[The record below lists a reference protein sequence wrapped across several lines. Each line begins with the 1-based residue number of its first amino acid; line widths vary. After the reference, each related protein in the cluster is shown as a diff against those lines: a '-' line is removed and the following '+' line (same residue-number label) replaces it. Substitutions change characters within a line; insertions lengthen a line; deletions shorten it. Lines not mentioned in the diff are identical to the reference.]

1 MNTIAGKV
9 YTVSEV
15 NRIMK
20 GLIRQEPEFANLQ
33 IQGEVSN
40 FRQYPSGHCYFALKD
55 GKTLLK
61 CVMFAGSARR
71 LKQLPRNGDQ
81 ILGVGRIDLYE
92 RDGIYQFYVDMLMP
106 LGAGSLMVAYEQL
119 KQKLSAEGLF
129 DESRKKPLPVYPKT
143 VGIVTSPAGAA
154 VRDIINVSGRRDPSV
169 KLLLYPV
176 KVQGTEAPPE
186 IVHGIQFFNR
196 HQLADVLIV
205 GRGGGSME
213 DLWAFNDE
221 RVVRAIAES
230 EIPVVSA
237 VGHEIDFTLS
247 DFAADL
253 RAPTPSAAAELAVP
267 ERSGD
272 REALAKLVRRL
283 ERAMEVKLT
292 NSGTALERLQEE
304 WVLTHPE
311 RLWEMASQTL
321 DTLDRR
327 LEQAA
332 RSRFTAR
339 EQELQLLATK
349 LETLDPY
356 AVLRRGYTITEN
368 EREQV
373 VHSAARLQPGATLV
387 TRFTDGTAVSTVDTV
402 KEG

>member
-1 MNTIAGKV
+1 MNTIVGKV

-272 REALAKLVRRL
+272 REALAKLARRL

-332 RSRFTAR
+332 QSRFTDR

-368 EREQV
+368 ERGQV

>member
-368 EREQV
+368 ERGQV